1 MPAKDLKKG
10 GSPINIHG
18 KRGRERKQD
27 EERISLG
34 TQGGSSESDR
44 VPGTAR
50 KYKSV
55 RWQLL
60 DTEHIWVPKLFCYV
74 HYIEDKYI
82 EESGTEGLN
91 RVLCLHKQ

>member
-50 KYKSV
+50 K
-55 RWQLL
+55 
-60 DTEHIWVPKLFCYV
+60 
-74 HYIEDKYI
+74 
-82 EESGTEGLN
+82 
-91 RVLCLHKQ
+91 